1 LRIADYRKEHAM
13 RNTRFTALL
22 AFLLACTPLAAAAA
36 ELSGSLVLVA
46 KPELHD
52 PLYGKTV
59 LVVAPF
65 GNDQHMGFIIN
76 RPTDLTLGK
85 IFPEHLPS
93 RKVADPVFLGGPV
106 DATTIFALVPQA
118 DNPGGKSV
126 QIMPGLFAV
135 IDAPTVD
142 KIIEAN
148 PEDARFVAGL
158 VVWRPGELRR
168 EVELGAW
175 HVMDSDPALA
185 TREPEGLWEELV
197 QRMPNGRAI

>member
-1 LRIADYRKEHAM
+1 M
-13 RNTRFTALL
+13 RTTRLAAFLAL
-22 AFLLACTPLAAAAA
+22 LLACMPLSAEP
-36 ELSGSLVLVA
+36 ELSRSLALVA

-52 PLYGKTV
+52 PLYGKAV

-65 GNDQHMGFIIN
+65 GNDQHVGFIVN

-85 IFPEHLPS
+85 IFPDHGPS
-93 RKVADPVFLGGPV
+93 QKVLDPVFLGGPV
-106 DATTIFALVPQA
+106 DASAIFALVPQA
-118 DNPGGKSV
+118 ENPGGKSV

-142 KIIEAN
+142 KIIETH

-175 HVMDSDPALA
+175 HVMESDPGLA

-197 QRMPNGRAI
+197 QRVPNGRAI

>member
-13 RNTRFTALL
+13 RNTRFAALL
-22 AFLLACTPLAAAAA
+22 ALLLACTPLAAAAA

-65 GNDQHMGFIIN
+65 GNDQHMGFIVN
-76 RPTDLTLGK
+76 RPTDFTLGK
-85 IFPEHLPS
+85 IFPEHGPS
-93 RKVADPVFLGGPV
+93 QKVLDPIFLGGPV
-106 DATTIFALVPQA
+106 DASAIFALVPQA

>member
-1 LRIADYRKEHAM
+1 M
-13 RNTRFTALL
+13 RNVRLAAFFALL
-22 AFLLACTPLAAAAA
+22 LAWMPLSAAP
-36 ELSGSLVLVA
+36 ELSRSLVLVA

-52 PLYGKTV
+52 PLYGKAV

-65 GNDQHMGFIIN
+65 GNDQHVGFIVN

-85 IFPEHLPS
+85 IFPEHGPS
-93 RKVADPVFLGGPV
+93 QKVLDPVFLGGPV
-106 DATTIFALVPQA
+106 DASAIFALVPQS
-118 DNPGGKSV
+118 DSPGGKSV

-142 KIIEAN
+142 RIIETN
-148 PEDARFVAGL
+148 PQDARFVAGL

-185 TREPEGLWEELV
+185 TREPEGLWEELI

>member
-1 LRIADYRKEHAM
+1 M
-13 RNTRFTALL
+13 RNTRFAALL
-22 AFLLACTPLAAAAA
+22 ALLLACTPLAAAAA